1 MSALA
6 RAYTLRIGFR
16 EFGERVPTTVVP
28 LYAYSVTAD
37 SISLPQLLD
46 AVPAGFPSP
55 AQDYD
60 AGPIDLTELLIED
73 QAATFLVRVSGTSMV
88 DAGIHDGDVVI
99 VDRSK
104 TALSGDVVVAILD
117 GDFTI
122 KRLVRERGTWALRAE
137 NAEWPDVVVD
147 ELSTLEIFGVV
158 TVSLRF
164 HRSRR

>member
-1 MSALA
+1 MAM
-6 RAYTLRIGFR
+6 
-16 EFGERVPTTVVP
+16 TVVP
-28 LYAYSVTAD
+28 LYAYPVSV
-37 SISLPQLLD
+37 SPIQLGQLLD

-55 AQDYD
+55 GQDWD
-60 AGPIDLTELLIED
+60 AGPIDLTELLIDD
-73 QAATFLVRVSGTSMV
+73 QAATFLVRITGTSMIG
-88 DAGIHDGDVVI
+88 AGIYDGDVAI

-104 TALSGDVVVAILD
+104 SPRSGDVVVAILD

-122 KRLVRERGTWALRAE
+122 KRLLRERGTWALRAE

-158 TVSLRF
+158 TVSMRF

>member
-1 MSALA
+1 M
-6 RAYTLRIGFR
+6 I
-16 EFGERVPTTVVP
+16 
-28 LYAYSVTAD
+28 
-37 SISLPQLLD
+37 
-46 AVPAGFPSP
+46 
-55 AQDYD
+55 
-60 AGPIDLTELLIED
+60 
-73 QAATFLVRVSGTSMV
+73 
-88 DAGIHDGDVVI
+88 DAGIYDGDVVI

-104 TALSGDVVVAILD
+104 TAHSGDVVVAILD

-137 NAEWPDVVVD
+137 NSVWPPVVVD

>member
-1 MSALA
+1 MSVPEQ
-6 RAYTLRIGFR
+6 AYTLRIGFR
-16 EFGERVPTTVVP
+16 EFGERVLTTVVS
-28 LYAYSVTAD
+28 LYAHPVTAEP
-37 SISLPQLLD
+37 IPLPQLLD

-60 AGPIDLTELLIED
+60 AGPIDLTELLIDD

-104 TALSGDVVVAILD
+104 TVRSGDVVVAILD

-137 NAEWPDVVVD
+137 NAEWPDVIVE

>member
-1 MSALA
+1 
-6 RAYTLRIGFR
+6 
-16 EFGERVPTTVVP
+16 
-28 LYAYSVTAD
+28 
-37 SISLPQLLD
+37 
-46 AVPAGFPSP
+46 
-55 AQDYD
+55 
-60 AGPIDLTELLIED
+60 
-73 QAATFLVRVSGTSMV
+73 MV

-122 KRLVRERGTWALRAE
+122 KRLIRERGTWALRAE

>member
-1 MSALA
+1 MTASVVSVY
-6 RAYTLRIGFR
+6 AYP
-16 EFGERVPTTVVP
+16 VVAKSTVVR
-28 LYAYSVTAD
+28 
-37 SISLPQLLD
+37 QLLD

-73 QAATFLVRVSGTSMV
+73 QAATFLVRVAGTSMI
-88 DAGIHDGDVVI
+88 DAGIYDGDVVI

-104 TALSGDVVVAILD
+104 TAHSGDVVVAILD

-137 NAEWPDVVVD
+137 NSEWPAVVVD